1 MRRAAIVGTIL
12 WLVALFDVAI
22 AQTYFCDR
30 PTKPYIPSFSTDRF
44 EMENARD
51 EVERYTRRMREYI
64 DCLKN
69 ESDDAVEEHRR
80 VINEWN
86 DAVSNFN
93 NR

>member
-1 MRRAAIVGTIL
+1 
-12 WLVALFDVAI
+12 
-22 AQTYFCDR
+22 
-30 PTKPYIPSFSTDRF
+30 
-44 EMENARD
+44 MENARD